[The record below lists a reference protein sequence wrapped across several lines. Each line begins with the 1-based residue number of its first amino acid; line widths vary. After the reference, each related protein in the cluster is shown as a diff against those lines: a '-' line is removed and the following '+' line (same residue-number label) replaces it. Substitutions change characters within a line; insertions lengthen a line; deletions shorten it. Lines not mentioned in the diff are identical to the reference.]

1 MRKDPIFEAN
11 PKLESYHKTSDGTP
25 FYHESDAK
33 NHAQSLKDKRVTE
46 VINVNQ
52 IETLIDE
59 VPADETAADDIDVIG
74 AADADL
80 HVVDN
85 EAAGSD
91 ANSDSDNSDNL
102 LGEQTSEGTGTEN
115 TITEAKEDGSEL
127 TLKDAEASQE
137 AAKAGADLAAEIKAK
152 MDARIAKGKATR
164 EANKHAKI
172 QADLAA
178 GSENQKTK

>member
-52 IETLIDE
+52 IETLSEE
-59 VPADETAADDIDVIG
+59 VAADETAADDIDVIG

-80 HVVDN
+80 HVVDKD
-85 EAAGSD
+85 AAGSD
-91 ANSDSDNSDNL
+91 ANSDSDNSEDL
-102 LGEQTSEGTGTEN
+102 LGEQTSEGPGTDNTGTE
-115 TITEAKEDGSEL
+115 AKADGSEL
-127 TLKDAEASQE
+127 TLKSAEASQE
-137 AAKAGADLAAEIKAK
+137 AAKSTPDLAAEMKAK
-152 MDARIAKGKATR
+152 IDARIAKGKATR

-172 QADLAA
+172 QAELAA
-178 GSENQKTK
+178 GSENQNNK